1 VHRGQFATYPSCAD
15 CHTSN
20 TTWQKVRFDHNTQS
34 RFPLEGAHLGVACSQ
49 CHRAVVLEDKT
60 VVVQYKP
67 LGRECRDCHDID
79 PKTHQAWDR

>member
-1 VHRGQFATYPSCAD
+1 MFTQ
-15 CHTSN
+15 TSPGN
-20 TTWQKVRFDHNTQS
+20 
-34 RFPLEGAHLGVACSQ
+34 HLGVACSQ
-49 CHRAVVLEDKT
+49 CHRPVVLEDKT